1 MGNHKRNG
9 PPMNKKPCSP
19 ALRSMAPA
27 SGRISSKIPNLP
39 AFSLTVPI
47 SILRFLF
54 FHPFLFNLCHEGLF
68 LRDKKGKSSVNT
80 AAEGGSK
87 EEAKDVTIKTTE
99 PATPAG
105 TQNASVATPL
115 RQCASSDAV
124 TDDPSHNVQEVK
136 QAPQYDA
143 MIFEALSTSS
153 DSNGSDLN
161 AIVSFI
167 EQKQEVPQNYRR
179 AVGAR
184 LRKLV
189 AQGKLEKVQNCYR
202 IKTPVESIPPAPE
215 QIDSSPRQSLP
226 SGSTASHES
235 LTHAEKIAELVAD
248 LDHKSRLADEAVKE
262 AERVAELAEEN
273 DVLLQIFEEIL
284 ERCSRGEIVY
294 LK

>member
-1 MGNHKRNG
+1 MGNQKHKWTAGEEEALLAGIKKLGLGKWKNILKDPEFAGILTHRSNIDLKDKWRN
-9 PPMNKKPCSP
+9 
-19 ALRSMAPA
+19 L
-27 SGRISSKIPNLP
+27 
-39 AFSLTVPI
+39 
-47 SILRFLF
+47 
-54 FHPFLFNLCHEGLF
+54 
-68 LRDKKGKSSVNT
+68 SVGT
-80 AAEGGSK
+80 AGQGGSK
-87 EEAKDVTIKTTE
+87 EKAKDVTIQTTE

-115 RQCASSDAV
+115 RQCASSDAI
-124 TDDPSHNVQEVK
+124 TDDSSHNVQEVK

-179 AVGAR
+179 AVGSR

-189 AQGKLEKVQNCYR
+189 GQGKLEKVQNCYR

-215 QIDSSPRQSLP
+215 QIGSSPRQSLT

-235 LTHAEKIAELVAD
+235 VMHAEMIAELVAD

-262 AERVAELAEEN
+262 AERLAELAEEN
-273 DVLLQIFEEIL
+273 DVLLEIFEEIL

-294 LK
+294 LA